1 MMHCLHT
8 ESLESFDAAHDI
20 QDRVHRSDLMQVHF
34 FRSDA
39 VDSALSLADQS
50 ERANRALL
58 DPVGYRGPLDES
70 HEVAEVTAVGLR
82 WDVEFDLLACNT
94 GPADVANRNTDVAH
108 PQPSGQL
115 LEPGNRQAQREK
127 SR

>member
-1 MMHCLHT
+1 MHRLDA
-8 ESLESFDAAHDI
+8 EPLESFDAAHDI
-20 QDRVHRSDLMQVHF
+20 QERVHRSDFMQVHLL
-34 FRSDA
+34 RSDA

-50 ERANRALL
+50 ERANGALL
-58 DPVGYRGPLDES
+58 HPVGYRGPLDQS
-70 HEVAEVTAVGLR
+70 HELADVTAVRLR

-94 GPADVANRNTDVAH
+94 RPADVANRNMDVAN
-108 PQPSGQL
+108 PQPSGQF